1 MELGGVHHFGK
12 TTLHYDELTKRR
24 LKGGGGGWRRNVRG
38 GWKNW
43 KRKRGTKV
51 VRKDSLGIEKF
62 FLGTR
67 KRAR

>member
-1 MELGGVHHFGK
+1 M
-12 TTLHYDELTKRR
+12 
-24 LKGGGGGWRRNVRG
+24 RG